1 MRHKSIF
8 TVIFL
13 NFIGYYVYLL
23 LLFNLGLSTSS
34 FGLSIGLRIVI
45 LLSLLIFF
53 FNSEKIKAGIPIW
66 VFLSFSVVYLTRIII
81 DALKGL
87 EYYVSTPK
95 LILYYLSFGMIPFLL
110 ISNIKFRPG
119 DLITIRKALL
129 LSGFIF
135 SILSLFFFKDYIG
148 TVGRLTT
155 DTAGEDMMSPLA
167 LSYCSSLA
175 IGISGSYWM
184 ENKTTFRERI
194 FLLLTIIF
202 SAIPF
207 FLGSS
212 RGSLV
217 ALILPFIFIFFSKKK
232 MINNLRLIFIGFIAL
247 LTIIYFS
254 EYFGSSLI
262 DRFTQTSSDI
272 KEGNDAAIRSVMWEN
287 AFNQFS
293 NHPLMGDKLKLDGF
307 NIHPHNVIFE
317 ILQVTGFLG
326 IIPFLI
332 LIGIVFKKALKI
344 FKYAP
349 QYSWL
354 GILFMQS
361 FIQNMFSGSI
371 YGASWLL
378 MSAALI
384 ISINNMLFR
393 RTAPEYHRLNIS

>member
-1 MRHKSIF
+1 MRSRSLF
-8 TVIFL
+8 TAIFL

-23 LLFNLGLSTSS
+23 LLFNFGLSTTS
-34 FGLSIGLRIVI
+34 FGLSIGLRMII
-45 LLSLLIFF
+45 LLSLLLLFINSQKAKADSPTYIFIFF
-53 FNSEKIKAGIPIW
+53 SI
-66 VFLSFSVVYLTRIII
+66 VYLSRIII
-81 DALKGL
+81 DAFKGL

-95 LILYYLSFGMIPFLL
+95 LLLYYLSFDMIPFLL
-110 ISNIKFRPG
+110 ISNIKFKVA
-119 DLITIRKALL
+119 DFIIIRKALL
-129 LSGFIF
+129 MSGFTF

-175 IGISGSYWM
+175 IGAAGSYWM
-184 ENKTTFRERI
+184 ENKITFQEKVFI
-194 FLLLTIIF
+194 LFTILF

-212 RGSLV
+212 RGSLI
-217 ALILPFIFIFFSKKK
+217 ALVLPFVFTLFSKKK
-232 MINNLRLIFIGFIAL
+232 IINNLRLLFIGFIAL

-272 KEGNDAAIRSVMWEN
+272 KEGNEAAVRSVMWQN

-293 NHPLMGDKLKLDGF
+293 NHPIMGDKLKLDGF
-307 NIHPHNVIFE
+307 DIHPHNIAFE
-317 ILQVTGFLG
+317 ILQITGFLG
-326 IIPFLI
+326 FIPFLI
-332 LIGIVFKKALKI
+332 LMIIIFKKALRI
-344 FKYAP
+344 FKHVP

-354 GILFMQS
+354 SIVFIQS

-371 YGASWLL
+371 FGASWLM

-384 ISINNMLFR
+384 ISLNNTLFR
-393 RTAPEYHRLNIS
+393 STVKEYYQLNVS